1 MSDTRVETYAT
12 LYNLCEAGDILD
24 FRFTQEGRRLSIL
37 TPGVFDATPE
47 NLPHHLP
54 PTHPDRERS
63 RRIDTALYSEGY
75 RYVGPKW
82 EYDVHSAVKWHRFI
96 HNPLNIKE
104 KNP

>member
-1 MSDTRVETYAT
+1 MSDTRVETYVETYAT

-37 TPGVFDATPE
+37 TPVFDATPE

-75 RYVGPKW
+75 RCVGPKW
-82 EYDVHSAVKWHRFI
+82 EYDVHSAVLWQHFI
-96 HNPLNIKE
+96 YSP
-104 KNP
+104 